1 MPDVVT
7 TIADLREREEA
18 LLAAAGRQTQGRRP
32 VIALVPTMGALHAGH
47 AALVRAARQAA
58 DVVVV
63 SIFVNPLQFGDPA
76 DLERYP
82 KTLEADLALLEE
94 AGADLAF
101 APSVAEMYPG
111 GEPLV
116 RLSAGPM
123 GTSFEGASRP
133 GHFDGMLTVVS
144 KLLNAAMPRATA
156 DYLAFFGQ
164 KDAQQLAIIR
174 RMVADLNIPVGIRG
188 VAIVRDDDGLAL
200 SSRNRFLSAEE
211 REQALELSRTLF
223 ALEADRA
230 AGRPLDL
237 EAARQRLESAPG
249 IELDYLELVDPL
261 TFTPLAPADLA
272 GQSASGE
279 AAGVVVL
286 AAKVGPVRLLDNLH
300 LE

>member
-7 TIADLREREEA
+7 TIADLRDREEA

-111 GEPLV
+111 GVPLV

-133 GHFDGMLTVVS
+133 GHFDGMLTVVN
-144 KLLNAAMPRATA
+144 KLLNAAMPRAA
-156 DYLAFFGQ
+156 SDCLAFFGQ
-164 KDAQQLAIIR
+164 KDAQQLALIR
-174 RMVADLNIPVGIRG
+174 RMVADLTIPVGIRG
-188 VAIVRDDDGLAL
+188 VPIVRDDDGLAL

-211 REQALELSRTLF
+211 REQALELSRTLV

-237 EAARQRLESAPG
+237 EAARRRLESAPG

-286 AAKVGPVRLLDNLH
+286 AATVGPVRLLDNLH
-300 LE
+300 L